1 MGNTYKRHR
10 SDVEEEFAGK
20 RQGKV
25 SKHSNNR
32 KTHGMQTLNNYVE
45 LNDED
50 VIDSDEVIQHI
61 YTTNTISYEGNNNG
75 Y

>member
-20 RQGKV
+20 RQGKI

-32 KTHGMQTLNNYVE
+32 KTHGMQMLNNYVE
-45 LNDED
+45 FDDEQV
-50 VIDSDEVIQHI
+50 VIESDEVIQHI
-61 YTTNTISYEGNNNG
+61 H
-75 Y
+75 

>member
-10 SDVEEEFAGK
+10 SDVDEEFAGK
-20 RQGKV
+20 RQGKI

-45 LNDED
+45 FDDEYTA
-50 VIDSDEVIQHI
+50 VIESDEVKQHI
-61 YTTNTISYEGNNNG
+61 H
-75 Y
+75 

>member
-20 RQGKV
+20 RQGKI

-32 KTHGMQTLNNYVE
+32 KTGGMKTLNSYVE
-45 LNDED
+45 DYDGDDNFDDEIEILD
-50 VIDSDEVIQHI
+50 DLQIQHI
-61 YTTNTISYEGNNNG
+61 QN
-75 Y
+75 

>member
-20 RQGKV
+20 RQGKI

-32 KTHGMQTLNNYVE
+32 KTHGMQMLNNYDIE
-45 LNDED
+45 FDDEQV
-50 VIDSDEVIQHI
+50 VIESDEVIQHI
-61 YTTNTISYEGNNNG
+61 H
-75 Y
+75 

>member
-1 MGNTYKRHR
+1 MGNTYKRRR

-32 KTHGMQTLNNYVE
+32 KTHGMKTLNNYVE
-45 LNDED
+45 LNDEE
-50 VIDSDEVIQHI
+50 VIDSDEVTQHI
-61 YTTNTISYEGNNNG
+61 YK
-75 Y
+75 

>member
-20 RQGKV
+20 RQGKS

-45 LNDED
+45 FDD
-50 VIDSDEVIQHI
+50 DTVIESDEVKQNIH
-61 YTTNTISYEGNNNG
+61 
-75 Y
+75 

>member
-1 MGNTYKRHR
+1 MGNTYKRNR
-10 SDVEEEFAGK
+10 SDVDDEFAGK

-45 LNDED
+45 FDDD
-50 VIDSDEVIQHI
+50 VVIESDEVIQHI
-61 YTTNTISYEGNNNG
+61 H
-75 Y
+75 

>member
-10 SDVEEEFAGK
+10 SDVDEEFAGK
-20 RQGKV
+20 RQGKI

-45 LNDED
+45 FDD
-50 VIDSDEVIQHI
+50 DTVVIESNEVKQH
-61 YTTNTISYEGNNNG
+61 TH
-75 Y
+75 

>member
-32 KTHGMQTLNNYVE
+32 KTHGMQTLNNYDIDRDKPIHQNFIEEFEE
-45 LNDED
+45 L
-50 VIDSDEVIQHI
+50 I
-61 YTTNTISYEGNNNG
+61 YQ
-75 Y
+75 